1 MENDRVFYSS
11 SLLKIASEIE
21 IRQEEQ
27 VAKEMIETAVSE
39 LVKKLENRRILG
51 SNRWTL
57 DEIISKRYILTL
69 EGEVKT
75 VENDDEAVNR
85 VIGNAVGDFVKKI
98 KESATIKH
106 QWDLYKASDSEGE
119 DKINLGDLS
128 RTHFV

>member
-1 MENDRVFYSS
+1 
-11 SLLKIASEIE
+11 
-21 IRQEEQ
+21 
-27 VAKEMIETAVSE
+27 MIETAVSE